1 MKLFEFKKENRRL
14 FINIF
19 GIKLNFV
26 LPFRGNNKII
36 LVKKDGSEK
45 RVPFI
50 WGIKTNFHGKNS
62 ILKIH
67 EPLAQFK
74 NCKFT
79 FADDVEIN
87 IESSN
92 SVIFDLNII
101 AEANGS
107 KFIADKNF
115 KIVSG
120 EFLFYKNSPNHTIKI
135 GKDCLFSK
143 NITIRISDGHI
154 IKDINTN
161 EIINESKDIVIGDHV
176 WITEGVTIFKGSVI
190 PNNTIVGYKSLV
202 TKKFTEENTI
212 IAGIPA
218 KIVKRNIKWEE

>member
-1 MKLFEFKKENRRL
+1 M
-14 FINIF
+14 
-19 GIKLNFV
+19 NFV
-26 LPFRGNNKII
+26 LPFGGNNKII

-62 ILKIH
+62 TLRIH
-67 EPLAQFK
+67 EPLAQYK
-74 NCKFT
+74 NCKFI
-79 FADDVEIN
+79 FADDVEID

-92 SVIFDLNII
+92 SVIFNLKII

-120 EFLFYKNSPNHTIKI
+120 EFLFYKNAPNHTIKI

-143 NITIRISDGHI
+143 DITIRISDGHI
-154 IKDINTN
+154 IKDFDTD
-161 EIINESKDIVIGDHV
+161 EIINESKDIIIGDNV
-176 WITEGVTIFKGSVI
+176 WVTEGVTIFKGSVI

-218 KIVKRNIKWEE
+218 KIVKRNTKWEE